1 MAECCPEK
9 DRAKGCYTESIQAV
23 VRRRVA
29 AVLSARSTI
38 RMHRALIMELLGR
51 GRTAE
56 VYAWGA
62 SSVVKL
68 YFDWCPTEW
77 IDREATVTRLLT
89 ERNMP
94 IPKYIDE
101 ICVQGRRGLI
111 LERISGSSLVRKMMS
126 KPWTIP
132 RFARRF
138 AELHSRIHELQGM
151 ELPDLRQ
158 FVKRTIESENSI
170 PDDIRKGAIGILEEL
185 PDQDALCHYDF
196 HADQVMVTESGLV
209 VLDWMTACR
218 GSPAADV
225 ARTSVISIFARSR
238 EQSFWKNV
246 IVHLAGSSFYSTY
259 RREYLRSNPE
269 ITVQQIDKWM
279 IPIAAARLNENI
291 AGEAERILPYL
302 SDRIHCA

>member
-1 MAECCPEK
+1 MVSCH
-9 DRAKGCYTESIQAV
+9 SI
-23 VRRRVA
+23 A
-29 AVLSARSTI
+29 AVLSARSTTWS
-38 RMHRALIMELLGR
+38 HRVLIMELLGR

-56 VYAWGA
+56 VYEWGA
-62 SSVVKL
+62 SSVIKL
-68 YFDWCPTEW
+68 YFDWCPREW
-77 IDREATVTRLLT
+77 IDREVTVTRLLT

-101 ICVQGRRGLI
+101 ICLQGRRGLI

-126 KPWTIP
+126 KPWTIV

-138 AELHSRIHELQGM
+138 AELHSRIHQLQGM

-158 FVKRTIESENSI
+158 SVKRAIESDNDI
-170 PDDIRKGAIGILEEL
+170 PDDIRKGAIGVLEEL

-196 HADQVMVTESGLV
+196 HADQVMVTKSGLV

-225 ARTSVISIFARSR
+225 ARTSVISIFARSP

-246 IVHLAGSSFYSTY
+246 MVHLAGNSFYSTY
-259 RREYLRSNPE
+259 RRQYVRSNPK
-269 ITVQQIDKWM
+269 ITEQQIDKWM